1 MDAVKRALLV
11 AAIVAACNTPSSP
24 KLPGGSIT
32 PHLDGNPANAA
43 CGDDVSYDG
52 DTTIDVSYRYAY
64 DALGR
69 LAHATGTYVVGSA
82 DSIDY
87 TWDHLDHMTHSVET
101 RAWWDETQEVV
112 EDYDALGDLVDYS
125 VHYIAYDP
133 DYPYD
138 ELDQYAYSSFDIN
151 GNPARELVHVVVATQ
166 PAQPDLGY
174 TLGYDSLGRVLL
186 AVGDDGST
194 TTYTYDDGATRTLT
208 VDQDDGADVG
218 VIVYDDQ
225 SREQSEAWDGTGSDV
240 VASSTQYDWNDGQLL
255 GATMQS
261 GTTDA
266 PHVLTTIEVD
276 TLVYG
281 CADARTAHVP
291 NSRAAHRGSRF

>member
-1 MDAVKRALLV
+1 MRRVLLA
-11 AAIVAACNTPSSP
+11 AAIGVACNTPSSP

-32 PHLDGNPANAA
+32 PHLGGNPSNAA
-43 CGDDVSYDG
+43 CGDDISYDG

-69 LAHATGTYVVGSA
+69 LAHATGTYAVGSA

-101 RAWWDETQEVV
+101 RGWWDMSQEIV

-125 VHYIAYDP
+125 VHYFSNDA

-138 ELDQYAYSSFDIN
+138 ELDGYVYSSFDIN
-151 GNPARELVHVVVATQ
+151 GNPAREVTSESG
-166 PAQPDLGY
+166 QPDVGY
-174 TLGYDSLGRVLL
+174 SLDYDSLGRVLHVV
-186 AVGDDGST
+186 ADTGST

-208 VDQDDGADVG
+208 VDQDNGAYHG

-225 SREQSEAWDGTGSDV
+225 SREQSESWDGPGSGV
-240 VASSTQYDWNDGQLL
+240 YANATQYDWSDGQLL
-255 GATMQS
+255 GATFEQ
-261 GTTDA
+261 GTMDA

-291 NSRAAHRGSRF
+291 NSHARR